1 MLGVAL
7 RRFGVTAMLAAT
19 SQLVEGPL
27 FLIEYA
33 LQLARVA
40 VLLSLWRLLLHGQGS
55 VSGLTLRSVLTYTL
69 IAEVFA
75 EQLAVRTG
83 LQQAGGDSALP
94 QRLLQP
100 MSLVSQFASDMCGQW
115 CFGLLLFSLPLLAC
129 SSPLGVDPAPAN
141 PVAAGLFVVSLA
153 LGISV
158 GLALELIFGGL
169 VVANDGAVWLI
180 DRTRTALGTVLSGA
194 LVPLALLPW
203 GLGDPVRL
211 AALRPGSLRALA
223 HLYRDRRGRPV
234 AGGAGGLVGGAVAAG
249 PLGLARE
256 PRAASGLWRLNEPA
270 RYGGGWRCGGST
282 PRWICCGWSA
292 TPRRSWPLAS
302 PT

>member
-1 MLGVAL
+1 MRYILHCEHISVRDGPEIWRDSVLGVAL

-27 FLIEYA
+27 FLIGYA
-33 LQLARVA
+33 LRLARVA

-75 EQLAVRTG
+75 VRTG
-83 LQQAGGDSALP
+83 LQQALWEGTIAT
-94 QRLLQP
+94 RMLQP
-100 MSLVSQFASDMCGQW
+100 MGLVGQFASDMCGRW

-129 SSPLGVDPAPAN
+129 SSPLAVDPAPAS

-158 GLALELIFGGL
+158 GLALEFIFGGL
-169 VVANDGAVWLI
+169 VVASDGAVWLI

-203 GLGDPVRL
+203 GLGTLFGWLPFAQVASAPLRSYTGTGAAGQLLAAQAGWSVALWPLAHWIWRANRKRL
-211 AALRPGSLRALA
+211 AA
-223 HLYRDRRGRPV
+223 
-234 AGGAGGLVGGAVAAG
+234 
-249 PLGLARE
+249 
-256 PRAASGLWRLNEPA
+256 
-270 RYGGGWRCGGST
+270 YGG
-282 PRWICCGWSA
+282 
-292 TPRRSWPLAS
+292 
-302 PT
+302 